1 MEDNLEKSKKNKII
15 SILIF
20 IFLIIGCI
28 IAYARYVSTTG
39 LQVIETGVIDSSLPN
54 SFNGFKV
61 VQFADIHYGRTT
73 SLKDIKKMVEKI
85 NTLKPD
91 IVVFTGDLFDKDIT
105 INEEDV
111 NHLKEEL
118 SKITASI
125 SKYAVKG
132 DCDYKNSTDFE
143 TIFKYADFTL
153 LDNMNE
159 LIYYKGNTPIKIVG
173 TTSLLKSNI
182 DYTNAFQTFGDENE
196 YFTILLSHEP
206 KIVDQVHDYKVN
218 VVFTSHSLGG
228 LIHIPFIGG
237 MIKFKGSNEYL
248 KGYYKVKATQMF
260 VNSGIGTQDYDFRF
274 FNRPSINLYRLYN
287 Y

>member
-118 SKITASI
+118 SKITANI

-173 TTSLLKSNI
+173 TTSLLKSDI

-206 KIVDQVHDYKVN
+206 KIVDQIHDYKVN

-248 KGYYKVKATQMF
+248 KGYYKVKDTQMF